1 MKMMMIAAAL
11 AVAIGAVAGVT
22 NPAHAASQ
30 PDNKALAAG
39 LSKYLA
45 QHGDVCV
52 GKFDWPIDVAPGD
65 AEAGSRD
72 AVQLPVLQ
80 QLGLT
85 EAASGTVMR
94 TDKEGAQQ
102 EVPVQRY
109 SLTEAGKKFYLK
121 RATTTVTK
129 SGEKIARQGDFCAGK
144 LRLVKVVGWD
154 AATETAS
161 YTYKFAAAPWMREP
175 SAQQVF
181 PMIAYIMKG
190 EGQLQMKQRLRL
202 DHGRWVG
209 VQASE

>member
-1 MKMMMIAAAL
+1 MKTILIILAAL
-11 AVAIGAVAGVT
+11 AATNAQAAG
-22 NPAHAASQ
+22 S
-30 PDNKALAAG
+30 KAQATG

-45 QHGDVCV
+45 QRGDVCV

-80 QLGLT
+80 QLGLV
-85 EAASGTVMR
+85 EAV
-94 TDKEGAQQ
+94 EGMVTRINAEGVSQ

-121 RATTTVTK
+121 RETTTVSPT
-129 SGEKIARQGDFCAGK
+129 GEKIERQGDFCVGK
-144 LRLVKVVGWD
+144 LSLVRLVAWD
-154 AATETAS
+154 AVTETAS
-161 YTYKFAAAPWMREP
+161 YTYKFAAASWMREAT
-175 SAQQVF
+175 AQQAF

-209 VQASE
+209 VRD

>member
-1 MKMMMIAAAL
+1 MKTILILLAAL
-11 AVAIGAVAGVT
+11 AAT
-22 NPAHAASQ
+22 NAQAAS
-30 PDNKALAAG
+30 KAQAAG

-45 QHGDVCV
+45 QRGDVCV

-80 QLGLT
+80 QLGLVESVDGMVT
-85 EAASGTVMR
+85 RINA
-94 TDKEGAQQ
+94 EGVSQ

-121 RATTTVTK
+121 RETTTVSPT
-129 SGEKIARQGDFCAGK
+129 GEKIERQGDFCVGK
-144 LRLVKVVGWD
+144 LSLAKLVAWD

-161 YTYKFAAAPWMREP
+161 YTYKFATAPWMREA
-175 SAQQVF
+175 SAQQAF

-209 VQASE
+209 VRD